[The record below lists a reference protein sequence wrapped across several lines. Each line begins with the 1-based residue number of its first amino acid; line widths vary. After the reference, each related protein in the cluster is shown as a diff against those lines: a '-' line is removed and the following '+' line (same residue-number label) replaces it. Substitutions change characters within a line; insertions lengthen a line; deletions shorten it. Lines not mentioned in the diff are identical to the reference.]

1 MSAVGCW
8 IFDNLKARQIRFQKY
23 RVAPRLGT
31 HAVRRRLLLTLH
43 PFNEHTA

>member
-8 IFDNLKARQIRFQKY
+8 ICDNLRARHIRFQKY

-31 HAVRRRLLLTLH
+31 HAVRRRLLLNLH
-43 PFNEHTA
+43 SFNEHTA